1 MLVVLHHRRLPFT
14 RATILGTQE
23 ILETLETP
31 ETLGILGIHE
41 K

>member
-23 ILETLETP
+23 ILETL
-31 ETLGILGIHE
+31 GILGIHE